1 MYVHVSYIFYIL
13 NYIENNLMTVVI
25 LQTDKPHVEN
35 YLNGEVYYINLAQG
49 SNNNNKIN
57 CIIYC

>member
-1 MYVHVSYIFYIL
+1 
-13 NYIENNLMTVVI
+13 MTVVI

-57 CIIYC
+57 CIIYCWKKNDIK